1 MQRPLVSI
9 LIPFKNTEAFL
20 DECLQSIIHQSYEHW
35 EALAVNDHSDDSSAR
50 IVKKYSKLD
59 SRIKVLE
66 NVGSGIIPAL
76 QNAYSKSTGSLITRM
91 DSDDIMQPNKLE
103 IMVHSLLKKGKGHL
117 AVGQVKY
124 FSHRG
129 ISDGYDR
136 YEKWLNRLTEKGVNY
151 SEIYKECVIPSP
163 CWMAFREDF
172 DEVGA
177 FEPDRYPEDYDLTFR
192 FYEKGLKCI
201 PCNQVLHQWR
211 DYDTRTS
218 RTSVHYAQN
227 YFLELKLHYFV
238 KLELDKKR
246 PLTLWGAGNKGKE
259 IAKGLLER
267 NIPFQWLCDN
277 PKKIGKIIY
286 GQEMLHFKKLKELHR
301 PQSIVTVANAKSQV
315 MIHDYFSGLK
325 QAPMHDYFL
334 FC

>member
-59 SRIKVLE
+59 SRIKVFD

-136 YEKWLNRLTEKGVNY
+136 YEKWLNRLTEKGENY

-227 YFLELKLHYFV
+227 YFLELKLQ
-238 KLELDKKR
+238 KATPN
-246 PLTLWGAGNKGKE
+246 PLG
-259 IAKGLLER
+259 R
-267 NIPFQWLCDN
+267 
-277 PKKIGKIIY
+277 
-286 GQEMLHFKKLKELHR
+286 GQ
-301 PQSIVTVANAKSQV
+301 
-315 MIHDYFSGLK
+315 
-325 QAPMHDYFL
+325 
-334 FC
+334 